1 MLVRLLM
8 MTKMLML
15 SYIKA
20 MLVLL
25 LAFFY
30 PFVSH
35 RRLFI
40 TIGVG
45 LEL

>member
-8 MTKMLML
+8 MTKMLMM
-15 SYIKA
+15 IFTKV
-20 MLVLL
+20 MLVFL